1 MTENSE
7 RIRFWIN
14 GEAVFTEPGAKVG
27 SLLKKSHGVEM
38 PCGGRHACGKCMV
51 YADGDFAEP
60 SETEQKLLG
69 VNRLAEGIRLACFL
83 EAVPEGKIRALRQEA
98 DGDETI
104 CVSAPPVPPAASQ
117 SQPAERASAAQ
128 PAAGQSQP
136 AEHTSAVQPAAGQS
150 QPSERARAAQAA
162 EAAPGARLY
171 RHLGAAVDIGT
182 TTIAAALYKDSAP
195 AGTMGAWNPQSVFGA
210 DVISRIEA
218 SLEGETDKL
227 AALVREAVSSL
238 LAELAERAGESTE
251 AIETVVITG
260 NTSMLYFLTK
270 RNPRCLSRAPFEAD
284 ELFGYWTTGEALDLC
299 CSRADV
305 YLPRCMS
312 AFVGADIT
320 TAILGSGIADDE
332 AAGAPF
338 AHGKCASL
346 SDAGCGSELSVPNDC
361 ASDLSARMD
370 GSSAAESDRA
380 RLLVDVGTNGEI
392 VLFHKNRL
400 ICCATAAGPAF
411 EGAGL
416 SNGMRGVPGAI
427 DHVKWEN
434 GSWNVH
440 VIGDREADEAEGICG
455 SGVIDGVAGL
465 LESGLLED
473 TGYLEDD
480 VCFAGNV
487 GLTAE
492 DIREVQLAK
501 GAIRAGM
508 ETLLFEENIAAA
520 DLNCLYVAGGFG
532 SYMSAES
539 AEKIG
544 LFPKVDLSRIK
555 ICGNAALA
563 GAVRILHDRAC
574 EKAAAELARQAVTI
588 NLGTSAKFQE
598 FYMEYMMFDE

>member
-1 MTENSE
+1 MTDNSE
-7 RIRFWIN
+7 KIRFWIN
-14 GEAVFTEPGAKVG
+14 GEALFTELGTTVS

-51 YADGDFAEP
+51 YAEGSFAAP

-69 VNRLAEGIRLACFL
+69 AERLAQGIRLACFL
-83 EAVPEGKIRALRQEA
+83 EAVPDGKIDALRQEA

-104 CVSAPPVPPAASQ
+104 CVSTPSAPPVANAAGMSPA
-117 SQPAERASAAQ
+117 QPSERASAA
-128 PAAGQSQP
+128 
-136 AEHTSAVQPAAGQS
+136 
-150 QPSERARAAQAA
+150 PSA

-182 TTIAAALYKDSAP
+182 TTIAAVLYREGRAV
-195 AGTMGAWNPQSVFGA
+195 GTMGAWNPQSVFGA
-210 DVISRIEA
+210 DVISRMEA
-218 SLEGETDKL
+218 SLEGKADKL
-227 AALVREAVSSL
+227 AAIVREAVSCL
-238 LAELAERAGESTE
+238 LTELAEHAGESAE
-251 AIETVVITG
+251 AIETVIITG
-260 NTSMLYFLTK
+260 NTSMLYFLTQK
-270 RNPRCLSRAPFEAD
+270 DPRCLSRAPFEAD
-284 ELFGYWTTGEALDLC
+284 ELFGWWTIGEALDLSC
-299 CSRADV
+299 RKADV

-320 TAILGSGIADDE
+320 TAILGSGLTETDCIP
-332 AAGAPF
+332 GA
-338 AHGKCASL
+338 
-346 SDAGCGSELSVPNDC
+346 
-361 ASDLSARMD
+361 D
-370 GSSAAESDRA
+370 GSP
-380 RLLVDVGTNGEI
+380 RLMVDVGTNGEI
-392 VLFHKNRL
+392 VLFHKERL

-416 SNGMRGVPGAI
+416 SCGMRGVAGAI
-427 DHVKWEN
+427 DHVNWEN
-434 GSWNVH
+434 GSWKVH
-440 VIGDREADEAEGICG
+440 VIGDREASTAEGICG

-473 TGYLEDD
+473 TGYLEED

-508 ETLLFEENIAAA
+508 ETLLAEEKIDAAG
-520 DLNCLYVAGGFG
+520 LEGLYVAGGFG
-532 SYMSAES
+532 SYMSAKS
-539 AEKIG
+539 AERIG
-544 LFPKVDLSRIK
+544 LFPKIDLSRIK

-563 GAVRILHDRAC
+563 GAVRILHDRRM
-574 EKAAAELARQAVTI
+574 EKEATALAERAKTI

>member
-1 MTENSE
+1 MTDNSE
-7 RIRFWIN
+7 KIRFWIN
-14 GEAVFTEPGAKVG
+14 GEAVITEPGAKVG

-51 YADGDFAEP
+51 YAEGSFAAP

-69 VNRLAEGIRLACFL
+69 AERLAQGIRLACFL
-83 EAVPEGKIRALRQEA
+83 EAVPDGRIDALRQEA

-104 CVSAPPVPPAASQ
+104 CVSTPSALPVAH
-117 SQPAERASAAQ
+117 
-128 PAAGQSQP
+128 AAGMSP
-136 AEHTSAVQPAAGQS
+136 A
-150 QPSERARAAQAA
+150 QPSERTSTAPSA
-162 EAAPGARLY
+162 EAARGSRLY

-182 TTIAAALYKDSAP
+182 TTIAAVLYREGRAV
-195 AGTMGAWNPQSVFGA
+195 GTMGAWNPQSVFGA
-210 DVISRIEA
+210 DVISRMEA
-218 SLEGETDKL
+218 SLEGKADKL
-227 AALVREAVSSL
+227 AAIVREAVSRL
-238 LAELAERAGESTE
+238 LTELAEHAGESAG
-251 AIETVVITG
+251 AIETVIITG

-284 ELFGYWTTGEALDLC
+284 ELFGWWTIGEALDLSC
-299 CSRADV
+299 RKADV

-320 TAILGSGIADDE
+320 TAILGSGLTETDCIP
-332 AAGAPF
+332 GA
-338 AHGKCASL
+338 
-346 SDAGCGSELSVPNDC
+346 
-361 ASDLSARMD
+361 D
-370 GSSAAESDRA
+370 GSP
-380 RLLVDVGTNGEI
+380 RLMVDVGTNGEI
-392 VLFHKNRL
+392 VLFHKERL

-416 SNGMRGVPGAI
+416 SCGMRGVAGAI
-427 DHVKWEN
+427 DHVNWEN
-434 GSWNVH
+434 GSWKVH
-440 VIGDREADEAEGICG
+440 VIGDRDASAAEGICG

-473 TGYLEDD
+473 TGYLEED
-480 VCFAGNV
+480 VCFAGNI

-508 ETLLFEENIAAA
+508 ETLLAEKKIDAAR
-520 DLNCLYVAGGFG
+520 LEGLYVAGGFG
-532 SYMSAES
+532 SYMSAKS

-544 LFPKVDLSRIK
+544 LFPKIDLSRIK

-563 GAVRILHDRAC
+563 GAVKILHDRRM
-574 EKAAAELARQAVTI
+574 EKEATALAERAKTI

-598 FYMEYMMFDE
+598 FYMEYMMFEE

>member
-1 MTENSE
+1 MTDNSE
-7 RIRFWIN
+7 KIRFWIN
-14 GEAVFTEPGAKVG
+14 GEALFTELGTTVS

-51 YADGDFAEP
+51 YAEGSFAAP

-69 VNRLAEGIRLACFL
+69 AERLAQGIRLACFL
-83 EAVPEGKIRALRQEA
+83 EAVPDGKIDALRQEA

-104 CVSAPPVPPAASQ
+104 CVSTPSAPPVAHAAGMSPAQPSERTGAAQPSERTSAAQ
-117 SQPAERASAAQ
+117 SSERASAAM
-128 PAAGQSQP
+128 S
-136 AEHTSAVQPAAGQS
+136 
-150 QPSERARAAQAA
+150 A

-182 TTIAAALYKDSAP
+182 TTIAAVLYREGRAV
-195 AGTMGAWNPQSVFGA
+195 GTMGAWNPQSVFGA

-218 SLEGETDKL
+218 SLEGKADKL
-227 AALVREAVSSL
+227 AAIVREAVSRL
-238 LAELAERAGESTE
+238 LTELAEHAGESAE
-251 AIETVVITG
+251 AIETVIITG
-260 NTSMLYFLTK
+260 NTSMLYFLTQK
-270 RNPRCLSRAPFEAD
+270 NPRCLSRAPFEAD
-284 ELFGYWTTGEALDLC
+284 ELFGWWTTGEALDLSC
-299 CSRADV
+299 RKADV

-320 TAILGSGIADDE
+320 TAILGSGLTE
-332 AAGAPF
+332 T
-338 AHGKCASL
+338 
-346 SDAGCGSELSVPNDC
+346 
-361 ASDLSARMD
+361 D
-370 GSSAAESDRA
+370 GVSAARGGRS
-380 RLLVDVGTNGEI
+380 RLMVDVGTNGEI
-392 VLFHKNRL
+392 VLFHKERL

-416 SNGMRGVPGAI
+416 SCGMRGVAGAI
-427 DHVKWEN
+427 DHVNWEN
-434 GSWNVH
+434 GNWKVH
-440 VIGDREADEAEGICG
+440 VIGDREASTAEGICG

-473 TGYLEDD
+473 TGYLEED

-508 ETLLFEENIAAA
+508 ETLLAEEKIDAAG
-520 DLNCLYVAGGFG
+520 LEGLYVAGGFG
-532 SYMSAES
+532 SYMSAKS
-539 AEKIG
+539 AERIG
-544 LFPKVDLSRIK
+544 LFPKIDLSRIK

-563 GAVRILHDRAC
+563 GAVKILHDRRM
-574 EKAAAELARQAVTI
+574 EKEAIALAERAKTI
-588 NLGTSAKFQE
+588 NLGTSAKFQK

>member
-1 MTENSE
+1 MEIKMTDNSE
-7 RIRFWIN
+7 KIRFWIN
-14 GEAVFTEPGAKVG
+14 GEAVITEPGAKVG

-51 YADGDFAEP
+51 YAEGSFAAP

-69 VNRLAEGIRLACFL
+69 AERLAQGIRLACFL
-83 EAVPEGKIRALRQEA
+83 EAVPDGRIDALRQEA

-104 CVSAPPVPPAASQ
+104 CVSTPSAPPVAHAAGMSPA
-117 SQPAERASAAQ
+117 QPSERVSAAQ
-128 PAAGQSQP
+128 P
-136 AEHTSAVQPAAGQS
+136 
-150 QPSERARAAQAA
+150 SERTSTAPSA
-162 EAAPGARLY
+162 EAARGARLY

-182 TTIAAALYKDSAP
+182 TTIAAVLYREGRAV
-195 AGTMGAWNPQSVFGA
+195 GTMGAWNPQSVFGA
-210 DVISRIEA
+210 DVISRMEA
-218 SLEGETDKL
+218 SLEGKADKL
-227 AALVREAVSSL
+227 AAIVREAVSRL
-238 LAELAERAGESTE
+238 LTELAEHAGESAE
-251 AIETVVITG
+251 VIETVIITG

-284 ELFGYWTTGEALDLC
+284 DLFGWWTIGEALDLSC
-299 CSRADV
+299 RKADV

-320 TAILGSGIADDE
+320 TAILGSGLTETDCIP
-332 AAGAPF
+332 GA
-338 AHGKCASL
+338 
-346 SDAGCGSELSVPNDC
+346 
-361 ASDLSARMD
+361 D
-370 GSSAAESDRA
+370 GSP
-380 RLLVDVGTNGEI
+380 RLMVDVGTNGEI
-392 VLFHKNRL
+392 VLFHKERL

-416 SNGMRGVPGAI
+416 SCGMRGVAGAI
-427 DHVKWEN
+427 DHVNWEN
-434 GSWNVH
+434 DTWKVH
-440 VIGDREADEAEGICG
+440 VIGDRDASAAEGICG

-473 TGYLEDD
+473 TGYLEED

-508 ETLLFEENIAAA
+508 ETLLAEEKIDAAR
-520 DLNCLYVAGGFG
+520 LEGLYVAGGFG
-532 SYMSAES
+532 SYMSAKS

-544 LFPKVDLSRIK
+544 LFPKIDLSRIK

-563 GAVRILHDRAC
+563 GAVKILHDRRM
-574 EKAAAELARQAVTI
+574 EKEATALAERAKTI

-598 FYMEYMMFDE
+598 FYMEYMMFEE

>member
-1 MTENSE
+1 MTDNSE
-7 RIRFWIN
+7 KIRFWIN
-14 GEAVFTEPGAKVG
+14 GEAVITEPGAKVG

-51 YADGDFAEP
+51 YAEGSFAAP

-69 VNRLAEGIRLACFL
+69 AERLAQGIRLACFL
-83 EAVPEGKIRALRQEA
+83 EAVPDGRIDALRQEA

-104 CVSAPPVPPAASQ
+104 CVSTPSAPPVAHVAGMSPA
-117 SQPAERASAAQ
+117 
-128 PAAGQSQP
+128 
-136 AEHTSAVQPAAGQS
+136 
-150 QPSERARAAQAA
+150 QPSERTSTAPSTETAR
-162 EAAPGARLY
+162 GARLY

-182 TTIAAALYKDSAP
+182 TTIAAVLYREGRAV
-195 AGTMGAWNPQSVFGA
+195 GTMGAWNPQSVFGA
-210 DVISRIEA
+210 DVISRMEA
-218 SLEGETDKL
+218 SLEGKADKL
-227 AALVREAVSSL
+227 AAIVREAVSRL
-238 LAELAERAGESTE
+238 LTELAEHAGESAE
-251 AIETVVITG
+251 AIETVIITG

-284 ELFGYWTTGEALDLC
+284 DLFGWWTIGEALDLSC
-299 CSRADV
+299 RKADV

-320 TAILGSGIADDE
+320 TAILGSGLTETDCIP
-332 AAGAPF
+332 GA
-338 AHGKCASL
+338 
-346 SDAGCGSELSVPNDC
+346 
-361 ASDLSARMD
+361 D
-370 GSSAAESDRA
+370 GSP
-380 RLLVDVGTNGEI
+380 RLMVDVGTNGEI
-392 VLFHKNRL
+392 VLFHKERL

-416 SNGMRGVPGAI
+416 SCGMRGVAGAI
-427 DHVKWEN
+427 DHVNWEN
-434 GSWNVH
+434 GTWKVH
-440 VIGDREADEAEGICG
+440 VIGDRDASAAEGICG

-473 TGYLEDD
+473 TGYLEED

-508 ETLLFEENIAAA
+508 ETLLAEEKIDAAG
-520 DLNCLYVAGGFG
+520 LEGLYVAGGFG
-532 SYMSAES
+532 SYMSAKS
-539 AEKIG
+539 AERIG
-544 LFPKVDLSRIK
+544 LFPKIDLSRIK

-563 GAVRILHDRAC
+563 GAVKILHDRRM
-574 EKAAAELARQAVTI
+574 EKEATALADRAKTI

-598 FYMEYMMFDE
+598 FYMEYMMFEE

>member
-7 RIRFWIN
+7 KIRFWIN
-14 GEAVFTEPGAKVG
+14 GEALFTELGTTVS

-51 YADGDFAEP
+51 YAEGSFAAP

-69 VNRLAEGIRLACFL
+69 AERLAQGIRLACFL
-83 EAVPEGKIRALRQEA
+83 EAVPDGKIDALRQEA

-104 CVSAPPVPPAASQ
+104 CVSTPSAPPVANAAGMSPA
-117 SQPAERASAAQ
+117 QPSERASAA
-128 PAAGQSQP
+128 
-136 AEHTSAVQPAAGQS
+136 
-150 QPSERARAAQAA
+150 PSA

-182 TTIAAALYKDSAP
+182 TTIAAVLYREGRAV
-195 AGTMGAWNPQSVFGA
+195 GTMGAWNPQSVFGA
-210 DVISRIEA
+210 DVISRMEA
-218 SLEGETDKL
+218 SLEGKADKL
-227 AALVREAVSSL
+227 AAIVREAVSCL
-238 LAELAERAGESTE
+238 LTELAEHAGERTE
-251 AIETVVITG
+251 AIETVIITG
-260 NTSMLYFLTK
+260 NTSMLYFLTQK
-270 RNPRCLSRAPFEAD
+270 NPRCLSRAPFEAD
-284 ELFGYWTTGEALDLC
+284 ELFGWWTTGEALDLSC
-299 CSRADV
+299 RKADV

-320 TAILGSGIADDE
+320 TAILGAGLTETDCIPGADGRCKE
-332 AAGAPF
+332 AAA
-338 AHGKCASL
+338 AI
-346 SDAGCGSELSVPNDC
+346 DPNVSCRETDGV
-361 ASDLSARMD
+361 SATHSGRSRMM
-370 GSSAAESDRA
+370 
-380 RLLVDVGTNGEI
+380 VDVGTNGEI
-392 VLFHKNRL
+392 VLFHKEHL

-416 SNGMRGVPGAI
+416 SCGMRGVAGAI
-427 DHVKWEN
+427 DHVNWEN
-434 GSWNVH
+434 GSWKVH
-440 VIGDREADEAEGICG
+440 VIGDREASTAEGICG

-473 TGYLEDD
+473 TGYLEED

-508 ETLLFEENIAAA
+508 ETLLAEEKIDAAG
-520 DLNCLYVAGGFG
+520 LEGLYVAGGFG
-532 SYMSAES
+532 SYMSAKS
-539 AEKIG
+539 AERIG
-544 LFPKVDLSRIK
+544 LFPKIDLSRIK

-563 GAVRILHDRAC
+563 GAVRILHDRRM
-574 EKAAAELARQAVTI
+574 EKEATALAERAKTI

>member
-1 MTENSE
+1 MTDNSE
-7 RIRFWIN
+7 KIRFWIN
-14 GEAVFTEPGAKVG
+14 GEALFIEPGTTVS

-51 YADGDFAEP
+51 YAEGSFAAP

-69 VNRLAEGIRLACFL
+69 VERLAQGIRLACFL
-83 EAVPEGKIRALRQEA
+83 EAVPDGKIDALRQEA

-104 CVSAPPVPPAASQ
+104 CVSTPSAPPVANAAGMSPA
-117 SQPAERASAAQ
+117 QPSERASAA
-128 PAAGQSQP
+128 
-136 AEHTSAVQPAAGQS
+136 
-150 QPSERARAAQAA
+150 PSA

-182 TTIAAALYKDSAP
+182 TTIAAVLYREGRAV
-195 AGTMGAWNPQSVFGA
+195 GTMGAWNPQSVFGA
-210 DVISRIEA
+210 DVISRMEA
-218 SLEGETDKL
+218 SLEGKADKL
-227 AALVREAVSSL
+227 AAIVREVVSCL
-238 LAELAERAGESTE
+238 LTELAEHAGERTE
-251 AIETVVITG
+251 AIETVIITG
-260 NTSMLYFLTK
+260 NTSMLYFLTQK
-270 RNPRCLSRAPFEAD
+270 NPRCLSRAPFEAD
-284 ELFGYWTTGEALDLC
+284 ELFGWWTAGEALDLSC
-299 CSRADV
+299 RKADV

-320 TAILGSGIADDE
+320 TAILGAGLTETDCIPGADGRCKE
-332 AAGAPF
+332 AAAAIDPNVSCRETDGVSAT
-338 AHGKCASL
+338 HSGKS
-346 SDAGCGSELSVPNDC
+346 
-361 ASDLSARMD
+361 RMM
-370 GSSAAESDRA
+370 
-380 RLLVDVGTNGEI
+380 VDVGTNGEI
-392 VLFHKNRL
+392 VLFHKERL

-416 SNGMRGVPGAI
+416 SFGMRGVAGAI
-427 DHVKWEN
+427 DHVNWEN
-434 GSWNVH
+434 GSWKVH
-440 VIGDREADEAEGICG
+440 VIGDREASTAEGICG

-473 TGYLEDD
+473 TGYLEED

-508 ETLLFEENIAAA
+508 ETLLAEEKIDAAG
-520 DLNCLYVAGGFG
+520 LEGLYVAGGFG
-532 SYMSAES
+532 SYMSAKS
-539 AEKIG
+539 AERIG
-544 LFPKVDLSRIK
+544 LFPKIDLSRIK

-563 GAVRILHDRAC
+563 GAVRILHDRRM
-574 EKAAAELARQAVTI
+574 EKEATALAERAKTI